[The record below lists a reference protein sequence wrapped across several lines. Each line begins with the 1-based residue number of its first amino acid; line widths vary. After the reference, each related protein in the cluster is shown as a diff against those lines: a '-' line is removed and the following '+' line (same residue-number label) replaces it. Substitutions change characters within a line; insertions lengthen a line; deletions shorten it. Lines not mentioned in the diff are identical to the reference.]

1 MAAKPPMKGAD
12 GVVSLETFVHNDHP
26 VYAASERG
34 LFLIGAAT
42 PPFQGGEYPWPHN
55 FPLPSGNPSIA
66 AERDRRIDARRSM
79 RRHEARA
86 GCNSDQHKCYKNKR
100 GRICRLDAE
109 EQSAHQMAQPQCS
122 GDAQRESNNNEYHS
136 LTRSEEHTSELQ

>member
-1 MAAKPPMKGAD
+1 MA
-12 GVVSLETFVHNDHP
+12 S
-26 VYAASERG
+26 
-34 LFLIGAAT
+34 
-42 PPFQGGEYPWPHN
+42 N

-109 EQSAHQMAQPQCS
+109 EQSAHQMAEPHCS

-136 LTRSEEHTSELQ
+136 LTQDHP